1 MLKLILRQANWGIF
15 GSLFAFAIGFFVK
28 IYLIDIVGLQQW
40 GKYATAQTFSS
51 LSETVLS
58 IGIPFVII
66 KFIPSFIHDNQNKAS
81 RIANVFIRYA
91 LIVGGLFLV
100 LIYFG
105 SDYINHFVYS
115 DIDDLSWV
123 LFVMCIHV
131 PISILFGVVISLYR
145 SVLKIKEIVLY
156 GTVISVSLRA
166 ILTFIIFQYTSDIS
180 HFILIEVFT
189 QIIVLSILLYLFNKN
204 EFLLFVKSDSREVT
218 SDVKMLDYGKKMFY
232 SSVIAFLSGYGL
244 SIVISF
250 TLPPADIGAYN
261 ILLTLTGLT
270 TFLLINLNKVFA
282 PAISKLYHERKFLE
296 LNELYKRTT
305 FFINIFTI
313 PFAVIIVIFTDEIL
327 GLYTDDMV
335 SYREYLFY
343 MLAGGML
350 SLAAGSSGTFM
361 IMAGLEKQNLYIQF
375 IRALFLIV
383 LSLSLIQYFS
393 PSFGMLI
400 IVILYVVFILFV
412 NISQLIYIK
421 KHINISPFSIELIVL
436 FLLTFIAMYIA
447 IVQDFKFERIHYFI
461 IPLVVYLSFFGIMF
475 NPVRKIIKEL
485 L

>member
-1 MLKLILRQANWGIF
+1 MLKLILRQANWGIL
-15 GSLFAFAIGFFVK
+15 GALFAFAIGFFVK
-28 IYLIDIVGLQQW
+28 IYLIDIVGLQAW
-40 GKYATAQTFSS
+40 GKYAAAQTFSS
-51 LSETVLS
+51 ISETFLS

-66 KFIPSFIHDNQNKAS
+66 KFMPSFINDNQEKAS
-81 RIANVFIRYA
+81 RIASIFIKYA
-91 LIVGGLFLV
+91 LIVGGLFLT

-115 DIDDLSWV
+115 DIDDLSWI

-131 PISILFGVVISLYR
+131 PISMLFGVVVSLYR

-204 EFLLFVKSDSREVT
+204 EFLLFVKSDSKEVT
-218 SDVKMLDYGKKMFY
+218 SDVKMVDYGKKMFY
-232 SSVIAFLSGYGL
+232 NSVIAFLSGYAL

-282 PAISKLYHERKFLE
+282 PAISKLYHENKISE

-305 FFINIFTI
+305 FFINLFTI
-313 PFAVIIVIFTDEIL
+313 PLAVIIAIFSDEIL
-327 GLYTDDMV
+327 GLYTVEMLN
-335 SYREYLFY
+335 YKEYLFY

-383 LSLSLIQYFS
+383 LSLFLIQYF
-393 PSFGMLI
+393 GMLSV
-400 IVILYVVFILFV
+400 VILYVVFMLFV
-412 NISQLIYIK
+412 NVSQLIYIK
-421 KHINISPFSIELIVL
+421 RHINISPFSLELMVL
-436 FLLTFIAMYIA
+436 FLLTFIAMYMA
-447 IVQDFKFERIHYFI
+447 IVQDFRFEMIHYFI
-461 IPLVVYLSFFGIMF
+461 IPVLVYLSFFGVMF
-475 NPVRKIIKEL
+475 KPFKRLLKEL